1 MPTHRPLSLESTLA
15 SFLSSFDPQ
24 PRGLC
29 PVFLLLTQPNSYF
42 MSSIF
47 YWLTT
52 FIIHERRK
60 RDEDGRWI
68 STSISLSLFYSWLK
82 KTYASH
88 NFPAIDYP
96 VSGLPSRTFDQT
108 VTFEQLAFCFYFLLL
123 GLLVL
128 LLGFLVP
135 CGRLR
140 FCTHTIYFTI
150 IYLQGGS
157 KK

>member
-1 MPTHRPLSLESTLA
+1 MKDVKGTKMADGSRHLSLTVLFLA
-15 SFLSSFDPQ
+15 
-24 PRGLC
+24 
-29 PVFLLLTQPNSYF
+29 
-42 MSSIF
+42 
-47 YWLTT
+47 
-52 FIIHERRK
+52 
-60 RDEDGRWI
+60 
-68 STSISLSLFYSWLK
+68 K

-96 VSGLPSRTFDQT
+96 VSGLPSRTFDET

-150 IYLQGGS
+150 IDLQGGS